1 MICVAA
7 SCTTVRSAGGRLPR
21 RGIFCIVGLRR
32 SGSTMGGVPCGQSH
46 CSWGSVLC
54 GWWGQ
59 CWNSSLSCSSHILM
73 WPLAGWRAWITSF
86 DVRCL
91 PSSASYRLGILFSS
105 ALSWRWKILDYSLR
119 PSTMSFQSLM
129 AMPSALISHG
139 LQTFG
144 ECYSVHLTQRARLT
158 LALESRK
165 CHCLFVCWKFI
176 YAIRWFY

>member
-1 MICVAA
+1 
-7 SCTTVRSAGGRLPR
+7 
-21 RGIFCIVGLRR
+21 
-32 SGSTMGGVPCGQSH
+32 
-46 CSWGSVLC
+46 
-54 GWWGQ
+54 
-59 CWNSSLSCSSHILM
+59 M

-165 CHCLFVCWKFI
+165 CHCLFVCWKFN
-176 YAIRWFY
+176 YAIPSGGFIKRFRYISQSLASNIWQRQALDKPHKGRKVSCGVL